1 MLLENNQVGT
11 GIGSG
16 IFAESAVGQTQCR
29 PNVGT
34 LHKFHHD
41 ERRYCINHTL
51 RGNKGNGTHALGQ
64 WL

>member
-16 IFAESAVGQTQCR
+16 IFAESVVGQTESR

-41 ERRYCINHTL
+41 
-51 RGNKGNGTHALGQ
+51 
-64 WL
+64 